1 MQLVPCLGSTKK
13 NSTIGE
19 LKLFK
24 HNVCYLQ
31 VDFPFA
37 PPHTIFAKLCG
48 VLRISMSEKKLRY
61 VNKKHHLNKGLLQ
74 VPHDLLPDCS
84 LHAEV
89 PLDVLDVVLGQGLA
103 VVHLG
108 QQE

>member
-1 MQLVPCLGSTKK
+1 
-13 NSTIGE
+13 
-19 LKLFK
+19 
-24 HNVCYLQ
+24 
-31 VDFPFA
+31 
-37 PPHTIFAKLCG
+37 
-48 VLRISMSEKKLRY
+48 MSEKKLSCA
-61 VNKKHHLNKGLLQ
+61 NKKHHLNKGLLQ

-108 QQE
+108 QQEQLQEETTQVKTLAPSATTTVA

>member
-1 MQLVPCLGSTKK
+1 
-13 NSTIGE
+13 
-19 LKLFK
+19 
-24 HNVCYLQ
+24 
-31 VDFPFA
+31 
-37 PPHTIFAKLCG
+37 
-48 VLRISMSEKKLRY
+48 MSEKKLSY
-61 VNKKHHLNKGLLQ
+61 ANKKLHLNKGLLQ

-108 QQE
+108 QQEQLQEED

>member
-1 MQLVPCLGSTKK
+1 M
-13 NSTIGE
+13 
-19 LKLFK
+19 
-24 HNVCYLQ
+24 
-31 VDFPFA
+31 
-37 PPHTIFAKLCG
+37 
-48 VLRISMSEKKLRY
+48 
-61 VNKKHHLNKGLLQ
+61 HHLNKGLLQ

-108 QQE
+108 QQEQLQEQDRVQRNNSSENTSTKCNNNFGLTHSRCLESLCGDFLYIAVLVIGAVRRSRD